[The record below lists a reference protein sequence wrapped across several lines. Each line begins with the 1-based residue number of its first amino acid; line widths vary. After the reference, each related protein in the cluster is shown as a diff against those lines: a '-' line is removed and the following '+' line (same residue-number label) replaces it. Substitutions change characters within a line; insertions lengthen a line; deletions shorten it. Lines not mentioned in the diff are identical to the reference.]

1 MRNSGFTIIEL
12 MIASAIIAI
21 VMVFTMQTFTV
32 NNRTYVKIDSV
43 VDTQQSVRAVANVLE
58 RDLRHAGMMVPEG
71 AAVCGIDN
79 DDAPDL
85 LYISDYTATNP
96 DNAIG
101 FFDGARIQGA
111 VSDVTGTTWL
121 TLDTL
126 VIEPGTPDPSYD
138 TDGNGVND
146 SDFNDDGGGV
156 IIVDLMDLDRG
167 SVCGIVKAVD
177 LATDKIQVE
186 IKTGGLG
193 GTPANYALTAV
204 PALEYRIDS
213 ARLYRNNLRLADG
226 IEDLQIVYFLDMT
239 GDNDFDDTDEVRG
252 AGGAT
257 IDYVATTS
265 NASFLRAV
273 RLNIVARTRSEDERF
288 TQGFFQATENR
299 DDVPGHDGF
308 RRRVHT
314 AIVRMRNVGDR
325 VEGT

>member
-12 MIASAIIAI
+12 MIASSIVAI

-32 NNRTYVKIDSV
+32 NNRTYIKIDSV
-43 VDTQQSVRAVANVLE
+43 VDTQQSVRAVSSVLE
-58 RDLRHAGMMVPEG
+58 RDLRHAGMMVPE
-71 AAVCGIDN
+71 ATAVCGIDN

-96 DNAIG
+96 ENSIG

-111 VSDVTGTTWL
+111 VDDVAGTATL
-121 TLDTL
+121 ALDTL
-126 VIEPGTPDPSYD
+126 VIEPGIPDPSYD
-138 TDGNGVND
+138 ADGDGVND
-146 SDFNDDGGGV
+146 SDFNEDGGGV

-167 SVCGIVKAVD
+167 SVCGIVTNVD
-177 LATDKIQVE
+177 LATNSITVD

-213 ARLYRNNLRLADG
+213 AKLYRNDLLLSDG
-226 IEDLQIVYFLDMT
+226 IEDLQIVYFLDMN
-239 GDNDFDDTDEVRG
+239 GDNDVDAGELRGDSATD
-252 AGGAT
+252 
-257 IDYVATTS
+257 YLATTA

-288 TQGFFQATENR
+288 TQGYFQATENR
-299 DDVPGHDGF
+299 DEITVQDGY

-314 AIVRMRNVGDR
+314 AIVRMRNVGSR
-325 VEGT
+325 VEGI

>member
-12 MIASAIIAI
+12 MIASSIVAI

-32 NNRTYVKIDSV
+32 NNRTYIKIDSV
-43 VDTQQSVRAVANVLE
+43 VDTQQSIRAVSSVLE
-58 RDLRHAGMMVPEG
+58 RDLRHAGMMVPE
-71 AAVCGIDN
+71 ATAVCGIDN

-96 DNAIG
+96 ENSIG
-101 FFDGARIQGA
+101 FFDGARVQGA
-111 VSDVTGTTWL
+111 VDDVTGTTTL

-126 VIEPGTPDPSYD
+126 VIEPGIPDPSYD

-146 SDFNDDGGGV
+146 SDFNEDGGGV

-167 SVCGIVKAVD
+167 SVCGVVTDVD
-177 LATDKIQVE
+177 LVTNSITVD

-213 ARLYRNNLRLADG
+213 AKLYRNDLLLSDG
-226 IEDLQIVYFLDMT
+226 IEDLQIVYFLDMN
-239 GDNDFDDTDEVRG
+239 GDNDVDAGELRGDSATD
-252 AGGAT
+252 
-257 IDYVATTS
+257 YLATTA

-288 TQGFFQATENR
+288 TQGYFQATENR
-299 DDVPGHDGF
+299 DEITVQDGY

-314 AIVRMRNVGDR
+314 AIVRMRNVGSR
-325 VEGT
+325 VEGI

>member
-12 MIASAIIAI
+12 MIASAILAI

-43 VDTQQSVRAVANVLE
+43 VDTQQNVRAVASILE
-58 RDLRHAGMMVPEG
+58 RDLRHAGMMVPE
-71 AAVCGIDN
+71 ATAVCGIDN

-85 LYISDYTATNP
+85 LYISDHTATNP
-96 DNAIG
+96 DNSIG
-101 FFDGARIQGA
+101 FFDGALIQGA
-111 VSDVTGTTWL
+111 VDDVAGTATL
-121 TLDTL
+121 ALDTL

-138 TDGNGVND
+138 TDGDDVND
-146 SDFNDDGGGV
+146 SDFDEDGGGV

-167 SVCGIVKAVD
+167 SVCGIVTNVD
-177 LATDKIQVE
+177 LATNSITVD

-213 ARLYRNNLRLADG
+213 ARLYRNDLLLADG
-226 IEDLQIVYFLDMT
+226 IEDLQIVYFLDMN
-239 GDNDFDDTDEVRG
+239 GDNDVDAGELRGDSATD
-252 AGGAT
+252 
-257 IDYVATTS
+257 YLATTA

-273 RLNIVARTRSEDERF
+273 RLNIVARTRSEDDRF
-288 TQGFFQATENR
+288 TQGLFQATENR
-299 DDVPGHDGF
+299 DAINVQDGY

-314 AIVRMRNVGDR
+314 AIVRMRNVGSR
-325 VEGT
+325 VEGI

>member
-1 MRNSGFTIIEL
+1 MRHSGFTIIEL

-21 VMVFTMQTFTV
+21 VMVFTMQIFTV
-32 NNRTYVKIDSV
+32 NNRTYIKIDSV
-43 VDTQQSVRAVANVLE
+43 VDTQQSIRAVASVLE
-58 RDLRHAGMMVPEG
+58 RDLRHAGMMVPE
-71 AAVCGIDN
+71 ATAVCGVDN

-96 DNAIG
+96 ENSIG
-101 FFDGARIQGA
+101 YFDGARIQGA
-111 VSDVTGTTWL
+111 VSDVTGTATL
-121 TLDTL
+121 TLVTL

-146 SDFNDDGGGV
+146 SDFNDAGGGV

-167 SVCGIVKAVD
+167 SVCGIVTGVN
-177 LATDKIQVE
+177 LATNQIDVD

-193 GTPANYALTAV
+193 GAPVNYALTAV

-226 IEDLQIVYFLDMT
+226 IEDLQIVYFLDT
-239 GDNDFDDTDEVRG
+239 NGNDAVDVGELRGDENTD
-252 AGGAT
+252 
-257 IDYVATTS
+257 YLATTS

-273 RLNIVARTRSEDERF
+273 RLNIVARTRSEDDRF

-299 DDVPGHDGF
+299 DAVPGQDGY

-314 AIVRMRNVGDR
+314 AIVRTRNVGSR
-325 VEGT
+325 IEGT

>member
-12 MIASAIIAI
+12 MIASAILAI
-21 VMVFTMQTFTV
+21 VMVFTMQIFTV
-32 NNRTYVKIDSV
+32 NNRTYIKIDSV
-43 VDTQQSVRAVANVLE
+43 VDTQQSVRAVASVLE

-71 AAVCGIDN
+71 AAVCGFDN
-79 DDAPDL
+79 DNAPDL

-111 VSDVTGTTWL
+111 VSDVAGIMWL

-138 TDGNGVND
+138 TDGNGAND
-146 SDFNDDGGGV
+146 SDFNDNGGGV
-156 IIVDLMDLDRG
+156 IIVDLMNLDRG
-167 SVCGIVKAVD
+167 SVCGIVEDVNLGTNQIKVD
-177 LATDKIQVE
+177 IETA
-186 IKTGGLG
+186 GLG
-193 GTPANYALTAV
+193 PLVGAYALTAV

-213 ARLYRNNLRLADG
+213 ARLYRNNLLLANG
-226 IEDLQIVYFLDMT
+226 IEDLQIVYFLDT
-239 GDNDFDDTDEVRG
+239 NGNNTVQAGELRGDSATDYL
-252 AGGAT
+252 AA
-257 IDYVATTS
+257 TS
-265 NASFLRAV
+265 NASFLSWV
-273 RLNIVARTRSEDERF
+273 RLNIVARTRSADERF

-299 DDVPGHDGF
+299 DPVAGQDGF

>member
-12 MIASAIIAI
+12 LIASAILAI
-21 VMVFTMQTFTV
+21 VMVFTMETFTV

-43 VDTQQSVRAVANVLE
+43 VDTQQNIRAVASILE

-101 FFDGARIQGA
+101 FFDGARIQGV

-146 SDFNDDGGGV
+146 SDFNDAGGGV

-177 LATDKIQVE
+177 LATDKIEVE
-186 IKTGGLG
+186 IKTGKLD

-226 IEDLQIVYFLDMT
+226 IEDLQIVYFLDMNEDNNVDVGELR
-239 GDNDFDDTDEVRG
+239 GDSVTD
-252 AGGAT
+252 
-257 IDYVATTS
+257 YFATTS
-265 NASFLRAV
+265 DASFLRAV
-273 RLNIVARTRSEDERF
+273 RLNIVARTRSEDDRF

-314 AIVRMRNVGDR
+314 TIVRMRNVGDR

>member
-1 MRNSGFTIIEL
+1 
-12 MIASAIIAI
+12 
-21 VMVFTMQTFTV
+21 
-32 NNRTYVKIDSV
+32 
-43 VDTQQSVRAVANVLE
+43 
-58 RDLRHAGMMVPEG
+58 
-71 AAVCGIDN
+71 
-79 DDAPDL
+79 
-85 LYISDYTATNP
+85 
-96 DNAIG
+96 
-101 FFDGARIQGA
+101 
-111 VSDVTGTTWL
+111 
-121 TLDTL
+121 

-156 IIVDLMDLDRG
+156 IIVDLMNLNRG

-186 IKTGGLG
+186 IKTGVLD

-226 IEDLQIVYFLDMT
+226 IEDLQIVYFLDMN
-239 GDNDFDDTDEVRG
+239 GDNDVDVGELRGDSVTDYL
-252 AGGAT
+252 AT
-257 IDYVATTS
+257 DS
-265 NASFLRAV
+265 DASFLRWV
-273 RLNIVARTRSEDERF
+273 RLNIVARTRSKDDRF

>member
-1 MRNSGFTIIEL
+1 
-12 MIASAIIAI
+12 MIASAILAI

-43 VDTQQSVRAVANVLE
+43 VDTQQSVRAVASILE
-58 RDLRHAGMMVPEG
+58 RDLRHAGMMVPAG
-71 AAVCGIDN
+71 AAICGVDN
-79 DDAPDL
+79 DNAPDL

-101 FFDGARIQGA
+101 FFDGARIQDLI
-111 VSDVTGTTWL
+111 SDVTGTTWL

-138 TDGNGVND
+138 TDGDGTND
-146 SDFNDDGGGV
+146 SDFNDAGGGV

-167 SVCGIVKAVD
+167 SVCGIVKDID
-177 LATDKIQVE
+177 LGTSKIQVE

-226 IEDLQIVYFLDMT
+226 IEDLQIVYFLDMNEDNNIDVGELR
-239 GDNDFDDTDEVRG
+239 GDSVTD
-252 AGGAT
+252 
-257 IDYVATTS
+257 YLATTS

-299 DDVPGHDGF
+299 DQIPGNDGF

>member
-12 MIASAIIAI
+12 MIASAILAI

-43 VDTQQSVRAVANVLE
+43 VDTQQSVRAVASILE

-71 AAVCGIDN
+71 AAACGVDN

-96 DNAIG
+96 ANAIG
-101 FFDGARIQGA
+101 FFDGARIQDAG
-111 VSDVTGTTWL
+111 VSNVTGTATL

-146 SDFNDDGGGV
+146 SDFNEDGGGV
-156 IIVDLMDLDRG
+156 IIVDLMNLNRG
-167 SVCGIVKAVD
+167 SVCGIV
-177 LATDKIQVE
+177 TDVNLGTNQIKVE
-186 IKTGGLG
+186 IKTAGLG
-193 GTPANYALTAV
+193 PLTGAYALTAV
-204 PALEYRIDS
+204 PALEYRIAS
-213 ARLYRNNLRLADG
+213 ARLYRNNLLLADG
-226 IEDLQIVYFLDMT
+226 IEDLQIVYFLDT
-239 GDNDFDDTDEVRG
+239 DGDNAVDELLGDGDTSP
-252 AGGAT
+252 
-257 IDYVATTS
+257 DYLASTS
-265 NASFLRAV
+265 NASLLRAV

-299 DDVPGHDGF
+299 DAVPGQDGF

>member
-1 MRNSGFTIIEL
+1 MRDSGFTIIEL
-12 MIASAIIAI
+12 MISSAILAI
-21 VMVFTMQTFTV
+21 VMIFTMQTFTV
-32 NNRTYVKIDSV
+32 NNRTYIKIDSV
-43 VDTQQSVRAVANVLE
+43 VDTQQTLRAVASVLE

-71 AAVCGIDN
+71 AAVCGVDN

-96 DNAIG
+96 ANSIG
-101 FFDGARIQGA
+101 YFDGARIQGP
-111 VSDVTGTTWL
+111 VSDVTGTP
-121 TLDTL
+121 TLAPDTL

-146 SDFNDDGGGV
+146 SDFTNGGGV
-156 IIVDLMDLDRG
+156 IIIDLMNLDRG
-167 SVCGIVKAVD
+167 SVCGIVTDVNLGTNSITVD
-177 LATDKIQVE
+177 
-186 IKTGGLG
+186 IKTDGLG

-226 IEDLQIVYFLDMT
+226 VEDLQIVYFLDMNGNNEVNVGELR
-239 GDNDFDDTDEVRG
+239 GDENTD
-252 AGGAT
+252 
-257 IDYVATTS
+257 YFATTS
-265 NASFLRAV
+265 DASFLRAV
-273 RLNIVARTRSEDERF
+273 RINIVARTRSEDERF

-299 DDVPGHDGF
+299 NAVPGQDGY

-314 AIVRMRNVGDR
+314 AIVRMRNVGSR